1 MESLDWLF
9 LREKPTLA
17 LLAVGE
23 LDPAYAALVA
33 KRIDSTFP
41 HTSTI
46 LSQLEEHGLV
56 RVRPEGRIRYLE
68 LTERGR
74 KVATVLKSLQETL
87 RAPGILWKRLE
98 RLKEMLDQGGSELRL
113 GPLRRDLSKL
123 RAVGDDELRRAADE
137 LDKIILA
144 AIGDSWA
151 WQRKY

>member
-1 MESLDWLF
+1 MTESLGWLF

-46 LSQLEEHGLV
+46 LSQMEEHGLV
-56 RVRPEGRIRYLE
+56 KARPVGRIRYLE

-74 KVATVLKSLQETL
+74 KAAAVLKLLQETL
-87 RAPGILWKRLE
+87 QAPGALLRKIE
-98 RLKEMLDQGGSELRL
+98 RLKELVDSGGTELKI

-123 RAVGDDELRRAADE
+123 RAAGDEDLRMAADE
-137 LDKIILA
+137 LDRIIVA
-144 AIGDSWA
+144 AIYLGA
-151 WQRKY
+151 WQR